1 MIHIKNLTISFNQ
14 NNIFCQTEFI
24 AKDDSLTIISGESGS
39 GKSTLLNTLLFHHDC
54 HYFYNDK
61 DISKLDTEQ
70 KNLFIQQKM
79 GIVYQL
85 PAFLPSLTI
94 KEHIS
99 MFIDL
104 YQLHNLHK
112 AWSDILDL
120 HILLDKYP
128 TQLSGGEKTRVALY
142 LALLKEPEILILDEP
157 TASLDKNYKMKVIQL
172 LKEYCHEY
180 HKTVIVSTHDHF
192 MMDAADYL
200 YCINDKKLELIK
212 SIEEN
217 PLTNVY
223 NKQKVHYEALNK
235 YIKQIR
241 KHYKLYYKILIL
253 ILGCTFGFLMISLS
267 LNNSSISQAKE
278 MLNDMASREVFV
290 YKPLSQ
296 NASYSYNTSEY
307 PISEDEL
314 KKIKNIE
321 GIERVEWRFNTPI
334 DIISTLVSSEENY
347 KKQMNDQELENEKIQ
362 TITSFDDE
370 KVLNEKVIDCLK
382 QNTYIDNY
390 DYNKSVSKTFNDTG
404 IYISSDLFKEL
415 FNQDVQH
422 PFIKFYLMVPLYDT
436 TGVREIFINDDQTVP
451 SNMTSCDYLEII
463 MPIKGVLD
471 TNVLTH
477 EDYFNYQIYI
487 SQSDLLS
494 YITQQTIKDTR
505 SVYFS
510 DKTQKMYFGIL
521 PDNITPTQTNI
532 QTKWRPNSYSVTV
545 KDLEDLPHV
554 VTQLKANGFA
564 VASNYFNT
572 ASILE
577 AKESVKH
584 MMSIVSSVLLV
595 IVSLLY
601 CFVKFINRKKDKESD
616 RFLEMLGCTKKQ
628 KQSFYRSEYL
638 YNWRDQ
644 FLIAV
649 VFFFICRFVIMKLN
663 IAVIRPD
670 PMIFIEI
677 AVFTFFIEYIVP
689 ALLKRENKYDYFKK
703 TKN

>member
-172 LKEYCHEY
+172 LKKYCHEY

-494 YITQQTIKDTR
+494 YITQQTVKDTR

-564 VASNYFNT
+564 VTSNYFNT

-577 AKESVKH
+577 AKESVKY

-670 PMIFIEI
+670 PMVFIEI
-677 AVFTFFIEYIVP
+677 AVFTFFIEYLVP
-689 ALLKRENKYDYFKK
+689 TLLKRENKYDYIKK